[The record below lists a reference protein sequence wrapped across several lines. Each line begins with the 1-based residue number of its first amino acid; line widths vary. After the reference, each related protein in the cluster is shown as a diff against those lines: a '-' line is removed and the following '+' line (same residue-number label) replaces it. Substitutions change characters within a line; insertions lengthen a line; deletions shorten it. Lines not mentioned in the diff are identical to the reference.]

1 VVTLDELK
9 QKAQTF
15 VDLVQA
21 GDFTAACRMYDAK
34 MAQALPELKLK
45 EAWDQLAAMVGP
57 FQKVLSFKADEKAEY
72 SIVTLTCQFDR
83 SPVDLRL
90 VFNQAGQLAG
100 LTQQMAPSA
109 IPYTPPA
116 YVHLDA
122 FHDYEVTVGSGDW
135 ALPATLSL
143 PAPDQKTAGTEGSG
157 PFPAVVLV
165 HGSGPQDRDETIGP
179 NRPFRDIAWGLAS
192 QGIAVLRYD
201 KRTKAHAARYTPEMI
216 TAITVQD
223 EVIDDALAAV
233 RLLRLV
239 PQVDPAR
246 IYVLGHS
253 LGATLAPRI
262 GQQDPAIAGLII
274 MGGITR
280 SLEDTILDQYTYLY
294 NLSGAIT
301 DAQKAE
307 LEELKKKVARVKDP
321 NLSAATP
328 DKDLPLGI
336 TPAYWFSLR
345 GYHPEAVAAALS
357 MRIFVL
363 QGGRDYQ
370 VTTAGDY
377 PAWQQALGGKP
388 NATLK
393 LYPRLFHLFMPG
405 DGPTTPQEYNVENH
419 VSEEVVA
426 DVARWVLE

>member
-1 VVTLDELK
+1 MVTLDDLK
-9 QKAQTF
+9 QQAQTF
-15 VDLVQA
+15 VDLLQA
-21 GDFTAACRMYDAK
+21 GDFTAACRMYDAN
-34 MAQALPELKLK
+34 MAQALPEPKLK
-45 EAWDQLAAMVGP
+45 EAWNQLAAMVGP
-57 FQKVLSFKADEKAEY
+57 FQKVLSIQAVERAEY
-72 SIVTLTCQFDR
+72 RILTLTSQCER
-83 SPVDLRL
+83 AAIDLRL
-90 VFNQAGQLAG
+90 TFNQAGQLAG
-100 LTQQMAPSA
+100 LTYQMTPDST
-109 IPYTPPA
+109 PYTPPA
-116 YVHLDA
+116 YVHPDS
-122 FHDYEVTVGSGDW
+122 FHDYDVVVGSGDW

-143 PAPDQKTAGTEGSG
+143 PGGSG

-179 NRPFRDIAWGLAS
+179 NRPFRDLAWGLAS

-201 KRTKAHAARYTPEMI
+201 KRTKAHAARFTPEMI
-216 TAITVQD
+216 AAITVQD

-253 LGATLAPRI
+253 VGATLAPRI

-280 SLEDTILDQYTYLY
+280 TFEDTILDQYTYLY

-307 LEELKKKVARVKDP
+307 LEELKVKVARVKDP

-328 DKDLPLGI
+328 AKDLPLGI

-345 GYHPEAVAAALS
+345 GYHPDAVAAALT

-370 VTTAGDY
+370 VTAAGDY

-393 LYPRLFHLFMPG
+393 LYPRLFHLFMAG
-405 DGPTTPQEYNVENH
+405 DGPSTPQEYMVENH
-419 VSEEVVA
+419 VSDEVID
-426 DVARWVLE
+426 DVARWVLEK